1 MIVNTNM
8 NALTAHNAMMK
19 NTALSGNSMEKISS
33 GLRITKAGDDA
44 AGLAISE
51 KMRSQIRG
59 LDQANRNV
67 QDGISLIQTAEG
79 GMEEIGN
86 ILQRMRELSVQAGN
100 GTNSANET
108 DAVQAELDELI
119 GEIDRIA
126 GSTKFNGIELIGENA
141 ADIEIQAGSNDNAD
155 TFQKITISLSDMR
168 AATLGVDGVVSTDSD
183 AAIVAIDTALETV
196 NTARATLGAQQNR
209 LEYTQNN
216 LTNMSKINQ
225 QISTGKV
232 INTVS
237 DDPHKAI
244 KIMNINNEIK
254 YTEKYNYNID
264 ESVGWMNTT
273 DGALD
278 NVGNLLGEI
287 KETILK
293 VGNGTYSQ
301 NEMKSL
307 NEDMNEKIKQLAD
320 TLNST
325 HGGKYL
331 FGGSSVDDAPI
342 TVIEN
347 PDGTVKLEFSKD
359 KNGQTIP
366 NTDDLKA
373 DISSGINID
382 YNISVG
388 EILNIKDGNGNT
400 VNLLDEINNLSTLM
414 NDIANGDE
422 QTAAKAKE
430 TLLNDTKG
438 KIDTLF
444 DHVVNERTS
453 LGVRV
458 STAEK
463 IKELNDEDILNIQ
476 DVLSKTQDT
485 DVVEKFIELKSAEMI
500 YQASIQVGAKLIQ
513 PTILDYIR

>member
-1 MIVNTNM
+1 M
-8 NALTAHNAMMK
+8 
-19 NTALSGNSMEKISS
+19 
-33 GLRITKAGDDA
+33 RITNA
-44 AGLAISE
+44 S
-51 KMRSQIRG
+51 MVRSH
-59 LDQANRNV
+59 LYD
-67 QDGISLIQTAEG
+67 
-79 GMEEIGN
+79 
-86 ILQRMRELSVQAGN
+86 
-100 GTNSANET
+100 
-108 DAVQAELDELI
+108 
-119 GEIDRIA
+119 
-126 GSTKFNGIELIGENA
+126 
-141 ADIEIQAGSNDNAD
+141 
-155 TFQKITISLSDMR
+155 
-168 AATLGVDGVVSTDSD
+168 
-183 AAIVAIDTALETV
+183 
-196 NTARATLGAQQNR
+196 
-209 LEYTQNN
+209 TQNN

-225 QISTGKV
+225 QISTSKV

>member
-1 MIVNTNM
+1 M
-8 NALTAHNAMMK
+8 
-19 NTALSGNSMEKISS
+19 
-33 GLRITKAGDDA
+33 RITNSSM
-44 AGLAISE
+44 I
-51 KMRSQIRG
+51 RSHMY
-59 LDQANRNV
+59 D
-67 QDGISLIQTAEG
+67 
-79 GMEEIGN
+79 
-86 ILQRMRELSVQAGN
+86 
-100 GTNSANET
+100 
-108 DAVQAELDELI
+108 
-119 GEIDRIA
+119 
-126 GSTKFNGIELIGENA
+126 
-141 ADIEIQAGSNDNAD
+141 
-155 TFQKITISLSDMR
+155 
-168 AATLGVDGVVSTDSD
+168 
-183 AAIVAIDTALETV
+183 
-196 NTARATLGAQQNR
+196 
-209 LEYTQNN
+209 TQNN

-244 KIMNINNEIK
+244 RIMNMNNEIK

>member
-1 MIVNTNM
+1 M
-8 NALTAHNAMMK
+8 
-19 NTALSGNSMEKISS
+19 
-33 GLRITKAGDDA
+33 RITNA
-44 AGLAISE
+44 S
-51 KMRSQIRG
+51 MVRSH
-59 LDQANRNV
+59 LYD
-67 QDGISLIQTAEG
+67 
-79 GMEEIGN
+79 
-86 ILQRMRELSVQAGN
+86 
-100 GTNSANET
+100 
-108 DAVQAELDELI
+108 
-119 GEIDRIA
+119 
-126 GSTKFNGIELIGENA
+126 
-141 ADIEIQAGSNDNAD
+141 
-155 TFQKITISLSDMR
+155 
-168 AATLGVDGVVSTDSD
+168 
-183 AAIVAIDTALETV
+183 
-196 NTARATLGAQQNR
+196 
-209 LEYTQNN
+209 TQNN

-225 QISTGKV
+225 QISKGKV
-232 INTVS
+232 INTVY

-325 HGGKYL
+325 YGGKYL

>member
-1 MIVNTNM
+1 M
-8 NALTAHNAMMK
+8 
-19 NTALSGNSMEKISS
+19 
-33 GLRITKAGDDA
+33 RITNA
-44 AGLAISE
+44 S
-51 KMRSQIRG
+51 MVRSH
-59 LDQANRNV
+59 LYD
-67 QDGISLIQTAEG
+67 
-79 GMEEIGN
+79 
-86 ILQRMRELSVQAGN
+86 
-100 GTNSANET
+100 
-108 DAVQAELDELI
+108 
-119 GEIDRIA
+119 
-126 GSTKFNGIELIGENA
+126 
-141 ADIEIQAGSNDNAD
+141 
-155 TFQKITISLSDMR
+155 
-168 AATLGVDGVVSTDSD
+168 
-183 AAIVAIDTALETV
+183 
-196 NTARATLGAQQNR
+196 
-209 LEYTQNN
+209 TQNN

-325 HGGKYL
+325 YGGKYL

-513 PTILDYIR
+513 PTIFDYIR

>member
-1 MIVNTNM
+1 M
-8 NALTAHNAMMK
+8 
-19 NTALSGNSMEKISS
+19 
-33 GLRITKAGDDA
+33 RITNA
-44 AGLAISE
+44 S
-51 KMRSQIRG
+51 MVRSH
-59 LDQANRNV
+59 LYD
-67 QDGISLIQTAEG
+67 
-79 GMEEIGN
+79 
-86 ILQRMRELSVQAGN
+86 
-100 GTNSANET
+100 
-108 DAVQAELDELI
+108 
-119 GEIDRIA
+119 
-126 GSTKFNGIELIGENA
+126 
-141 ADIEIQAGSNDNAD
+141 
-155 TFQKITISLSDMR
+155 
-168 AATLGVDGVVSTDSD
+168 
-183 AAIVAIDTALETV
+183 
-196 NTARATLGAQQNR
+196 
-209 LEYTQNN
+209 TQNN

-254 YTEKYNYNID
+254 YTEKYNSNID
-264 ESVGWMNTT
+264 EAVGWMNTT
-273 DGALD
+273 DGALEST
-278 NVGNLLGEI
+278 GNLLNEI

-307 NEDMNEKIKQLAD
+307 NADINEKIKQLAD

-325 HGGKYL
+325 YGGKYL
-331 FGGSSVDDAPI
+331 FAGTNVDDAPL

>member
-1 MIVNTNM
+1 M
-8 NALTAHNAMMK
+8 
-19 NTALSGNSMEKISS
+19 
-33 GLRITKAGDDA
+33 RITNA
-44 AGLAISE
+44 S
-51 KMRSQIRG
+51 MVRSH
-59 LDQANRNV
+59 LYD
-67 QDGISLIQTAEG
+67 
-79 GMEEIGN
+79 
-86 ILQRMRELSVQAGN
+86 
-100 GTNSANET
+100 
-108 DAVQAELDELI
+108 
-119 GEIDRIA
+119 
-126 GSTKFNGIELIGENA
+126 
-141 ADIEIQAGSNDNAD
+141 
-155 TFQKITISLSDMR
+155 
-168 AATLGVDGVVSTDSD
+168 
-183 AAIVAIDTALETV
+183 
-196 NTARATLGAQQNR
+196 
-209 LEYTQNN
+209 TQNN

-237 DDPHKAI
+237 DDPYKAI

-264 ESVGWMNTT
+264 ETVGWMNTT

-278 NVGNLLGEI
+278 NVGNILGEI

>member
-1 MIVNTNM
+1 M
-8 NALTAHNAMMK
+8 
-19 NTALSGNSMEKISS
+19 
-33 GLRITKAGDDA
+33 RITNA
-44 AGLAISE
+44 S
-51 KMRSQIRG
+51 MVRSH
-59 LDQANRNV
+59 LYD
-67 QDGISLIQTAEG
+67 
-79 GMEEIGN
+79 
-86 ILQRMRELSVQAGN
+86 
-100 GTNSANET
+100 
-108 DAVQAELDELI
+108 
-119 GEIDRIA
+119 
-126 GSTKFNGIELIGENA
+126 
-141 ADIEIQAGSNDNAD
+141 
-155 TFQKITISLSDMR
+155 
-168 AATLGVDGVVSTDSD
+168 
-183 AAIVAIDTALETV
+183 
-196 NTARATLGAQQNR
+196 
-209 LEYTQNN
+209 TQNN

-325 HGGKYL
+325 YGGKYL

-453 LGVRV
+453 LGVRL

>member
-1 MIVNTNM
+1 M
-8 NALTAHNAMMK
+8 
-19 NTALSGNSMEKISS
+19 
-33 GLRITKAGDDA
+33 RITNA
-44 AGLAISE
+44 S
-51 KMRSQIRG
+51 MVRSH
-59 LDQANRNV
+59 LYD
-67 QDGISLIQTAEG
+67 
-79 GMEEIGN
+79 
-86 ILQRMRELSVQAGN
+86 
-100 GTNSANET
+100 
-108 DAVQAELDELI
+108 
-119 GEIDRIA
+119 
-126 GSTKFNGIELIGENA
+126 
-141 ADIEIQAGSNDNAD
+141 
-155 TFQKITISLSDMR
+155 
-168 AATLGVDGVVSTDSD
+168 
-183 AAIVAIDTALETV
+183 
-196 NTARATLGAQQNR
+196 
-209 LEYTQNN
+209 TQNN

-244 KIMNINNEIK
+244 KIMNINTEIK

-373 DISSGINID
+373 DISSGINIG

>member
-1 MIVNTNM
+1 M
-8 NALTAHNAMMK
+8 
-19 NTALSGNSMEKISS
+19 
-33 GLRITKAGDDA
+33 RITNA
-44 AGLAISE
+44 S
-51 KMRSQIRG
+51 MVRSH
-59 LDQANRNV
+59 LYD
-67 QDGISLIQTAEG
+67 
-79 GMEEIGN
+79 
-86 ILQRMRELSVQAGN
+86 
-100 GTNSANET
+100 
-108 DAVQAELDELI
+108 
-119 GEIDRIA
+119 
-126 GSTKFNGIELIGENA
+126 
-141 ADIEIQAGSNDNAD
+141 
-155 TFQKITISLSDMR
+155 
-168 AATLGVDGVVSTDSD
+168 
-183 AAIVAIDTALETV
+183 
-196 NTARATLGAQQNR
+196 
-209 LEYTQNN
+209 TQNN

-414 NDIANGDE
+414 NNIANGDE

>member
-1 MIVNTNM
+1 M
-8 NALTAHNAMMK
+8 
-19 NTALSGNSMEKISS
+19 
-33 GLRITKAGDDA
+33 RITNA
-44 AGLAISE
+44 S
-51 KMRSQIRG
+51 MVRSH
-59 LDQANRNV
+59 LYD
-67 QDGISLIQTAEG
+67 
-79 GMEEIGN
+79 
-86 ILQRMRELSVQAGN
+86 
-100 GTNSANET
+100 
-108 DAVQAELDELI
+108 
-119 GEIDRIA
+119 
-126 GSTKFNGIELIGENA
+126 
-141 ADIEIQAGSNDNAD
+141 
-155 TFQKITISLSDMR
+155 
-168 AATLGVDGVVSTDSD
+168 
-183 AAIVAIDTALETV
+183 
-196 NTARATLGAQQNR
+196 
-209 LEYTQNN
+209 TQNN

-254 YTEKYNYNID
+254 YTEKYNSNID
-264 ESVGWMNTT
+264 ETVGWMNTT
-273 DGALD
+273 DGALEST
-278 NVGNLLGEI
+278 GNLLNEI

-307 NEDMNEKIKQLAD
+307 NADINEKIKQLAD

-325 HGGKYL
+325 YGGKYL
-331 FGGSSVDDAPI
+331 FAGTNVDDAPI

-414 NDIANGDE
+414 NNIANGDE
-422 QTAAKAKE
+422 QTASTAKE
-430 TLLNDTKG
+430 ELLNNTKG
-438 KIDTLF
+438 KIDQLF

-453 LGVRV
+453 LGVKV

-463 IKELNDEDILNIQ
+463 IKEFNDDNIINMKN
-476 DVLSKTQDT
+476 VLSLDQDT
-485 DVVEKFIELKSAEMI
+485 DHVEKFIELKSLELV

>member
-1 MIVNTNM
+1 M
-8 NALTAHNAMMK
+8 
-19 NTALSGNSMEKISS
+19 
-33 GLRITKAGDDA
+33 RITNA
-44 AGLAISE
+44 S
-51 KMRSQIRG
+51 MVRSH
-59 LDQANRNV
+59 LYD
-67 QDGISLIQTAEG
+67 
-79 GMEEIGN
+79 
-86 ILQRMRELSVQAGN
+86 
-100 GTNSANET
+100 
-108 DAVQAELDELI
+108 
-119 GEIDRIA
+119 
-126 GSTKFNGIELIGENA
+126 
-141 ADIEIQAGSNDNAD
+141 
-155 TFQKITISLSDMR
+155 
-168 AATLGVDGVVSTDSD
+168 
-183 AAIVAIDTALETV
+183 
-196 NTARATLGAQQNR
+196 
-209 LEYTQNN
+209 TQNN

-254 YTEKYNYNID
+254 YTEKYNSNID
-264 ESVGWMNTT
+264 ETVGWMNTT
-273 DGALD
+273 DGALEST
-278 NVGNLLGEI
+278 GNLLNEI

-307 NEDMNEKIKQLAD
+307 NADINEKIKQLAD

-325 HGGKYL
+325 YGGKYL
-331 FGGSSVDDAPI
+331 FAGTNVDDAPI

-422 QTAAKAKE
+422 QTSAKAKE

>member
-1 MIVNTNM
+1 M
-8 NALTAHNAMMK
+8 
-19 NTALSGNSMEKISS
+19 
-33 GLRITKAGDDA
+33 RITNA
-44 AGLAISE
+44 S
-51 KMRSQIRG
+51 MVRSH
-59 LDQANRNV
+59 LYD
-67 QDGISLIQTAEG
+67 
-79 GMEEIGN
+79 
-86 ILQRMRELSVQAGN
+86 
-100 GTNSANET
+100 
-108 DAVQAELDELI
+108 
-119 GEIDRIA
+119 
-126 GSTKFNGIELIGENA
+126 
-141 ADIEIQAGSNDNAD
+141 
-155 TFQKITISLSDMR
+155 
-168 AATLGVDGVVSTDSD
+168 
-183 AAIVAIDTALETV
+183 
-196 NTARATLGAQQNR
+196 
-209 LEYTQNN
+209 TQNN

-264 ESVGWMNTT
+264 ETVGWMNTT

-513 PTILDYIR
+513 PTILDYMR

>member
-1 MIVNTNM
+1 M
-8 NALTAHNAMMK
+8 
-19 NTALSGNSMEKISS
+19 
-33 GLRITKAGDDA
+33 RITNA
-44 AGLAISE
+44 S
-51 KMRSQIRG
+51 MVRSH
-59 LDQANRNV
+59 LYD
-67 QDGISLIQTAEG
+67 
-79 GMEEIGN
+79 
-86 ILQRMRELSVQAGN
+86 
-100 GTNSANET
+100 
-108 DAVQAELDELI
+108 
-119 GEIDRIA
+119 
-126 GSTKFNGIELIGENA
+126 
-141 ADIEIQAGSNDNAD
+141 
-155 TFQKITISLSDMR
+155 
-168 AATLGVDGVVSTDSD
+168 
-183 AAIVAIDTALETV
+183 
-196 NTARATLGAQQNR
+196 
-209 LEYTQNN
+209 TQNN

-225 QISTGKV
+225 QISTVKV
-232 INTVS
+232 IKTIS

>member
-1 MIVNTNM
+1 M
-8 NALTAHNAMMK
+8 
-19 NTALSGNSMEKISS
+19 
-33 GLRITKAGDDA
+33 RITNA
-44 AGLAISE
+44 S
-51 KMRSQIRG
+51 MVRSH
-59 LDQANRNV
+59 LYD
-67 QDGISLIQTAEG
+67 
-79 GMEEIGN
+79 
-86 ILQRMRELSVQAGN
+86 
-100 GTNSANET
+100 
-108 DAVQAELDELI
+108 
-119 GEIDRIA
+119 
-126 GSTKFNGIELIGENA
+126 
-141 ADIEIQAGSNDNAD
+141 
-155 TFQKITISLSDMR
+155 
-168 AATLGVDGVVSTDSD
+168 
-183 AAIVAIDTALETV
+183 
-196 NTARATLGAQQNR
+196 
-209 LEYTQNN
+209 TQNN

-254 YTEKYNYNID
+254 YTEKYNSNID
-264 ESVGWMNTT
+264 ETVGWMNTT
-273 DGALD
+273 DGALEST
-278 NVGNLLGEI
+278 GNLLNEI

-307 NEDMNEKIKQLAD
+307 NADINEKIKQLAD

-325 HGGKYL
+325 YGGKYL

-359 KNGQTIP
+359 RNGQTIP

>member
-1 MIVNTNM
+1 M
-8 NALTAHNAMMK
+8 
-19 NTALSGNSMEKISS
+19 
-33 GLRITKAGDDA
+33 RITNA
-44 AGLAISE
+44 S
-51 KMRSQIRG
+51 MVRSH
-59 LDQANRNV
+59 LYD
-67 QDGISLIQTAEG
+67 
-79 GMEEIGN
+79 
-86 ILQRMRELSVQAGN
+86 
-100 GTNSANET
+100 
-108 DAVQAELDELI
+108 
-119 GEIDRIA
+119 
-126 GSTKFNGIELIGENA
+126 
-141 ADIEIQAGSNDNAD
+141 
-155 TFQKITISLSDMR
+155 
-168 AATLGVDGVVSTDSD
+168 
-183 AAIVAIDTALETV
+183 
-196 NTARATLGAQQNR
+196 
-209 LEYTQNN
+209 TQNN

-347 PDGTVKLEFSKD
+347 PDGTVK
-359 KNGQTIP
+359 NGQTIP

-453 LGVRV
+453 LGVRL

>member
-1 MIVNTNM
+1 M
-8 NALTAHNAMMK
+8 
-19 NTALSGNSMEKISS
+19 
-33 GLRITKAGDDA
+33 RITNA
-44 AGLAISE
+44 S
-51 KMRSQIRG
+51 MVRSH
-59 LDQANRNV
+59 LY
-67 QDGISLIQTAEG
+67 
-79 GMEEIGN
+79 
-86 ILQRMRELSVQAGN
+86 
-100 GTNSANET
+100 
-108 DAVQAELDELI
+108 
-119 GEIDRIA
+119 
-126 GSTKFNGIELIGENA
+126 
-141 ADIEIQAGSNDNAD
+141 D
-155 TFQKITISLSDMR
+155 TQK
-168 AATLGVDGVVSTDSD
+168 
-183 AAIVAIDTALETV
+183 
-196 NTARATLGAQQNR
+196 
-209 LEYTQNN
+209 N

-244 KIMNINNEIK
+244 KIMNMNSEIK
-254 YTEKYNYNID
+254 YNEKYNYNID
-264 ESVGWMNTT
+264 ETVGWMNNT
-273 DGALD
+273 DSSLEA
-278 NVGNLLGEI
+278 VGNLLGEI

-307 NEDMNEKIKQLAD
+307 NADMNEKIKQLAD

-347 PDGTVKLEFSKD
+347 PDGSVKLEFSKD
-359 KNGQTIP
+359 KNGQIIP
-366 NTDDLKA
+366 NTNDLKA
-373 DISSGINID
+373 DISSGVNID
-382 YNISVG
+382 YNVSVG
-388 EILNIKDGNGNT
+388 EIFNITDANGNK

-422 QTAAKAKE
+422 QTAQTAKE
-430 TLLNDTKG
+430 TLMNDTKG

-444 DHVVNERTS
+444 DHVVNQRTT

-458 STAEK
+458 NTAEK
-463 IKELNDEDILNIQ
+463 IKGFNEENIINLKAILSQ
-476 DVLSKTQDT
+476 DQDT

-513 PTILDYIR
+513 PSILDYIR

>member
-1 MIVNTNM
+1 M
-8 NALTAHNAMMK
+8 
-19 NTALSGNSMEKISS
+19 
-33 GLRITKAGDDA
+33 RITNSSM
-44 AGLAISE
+44 I
-51 KMRSQIRG
+51 RSHMY
-59 LDQANRNV
+59 D
-67 QDGISLIQTAEG
+67 
-79 GMEEIGN
+79 
-86 ILQRMRELSVQAGN
+86 
-100 GTNSANET
+100 
-108 DAVQAELDELI
+108 
-119 GEIDRIA
+119 
-126 GSTKFNGIELIGENA
+126 
-141 ADIEIQAGSNDNAD
+141 
-155 TFQKITISLSDMR
+155 
-168 AATLGVDGVVSTDSD
+168 
-183 AAIVAIDTALETV
+183 
-196 NTARATLGAQQNR
+196 
-209 LEYTQNN
+209 TQNN

-254 YTEKYNYNID
+254 YTEKYNSNID
-264 ESVGWMNTT
+264 ETVGWMNTT
-273 DGALD
+273 DGALEST
-278 NVGNLLGEI
+278 GNLLNEI

-307 NEDMNEKIKQLAD
+307 NADINEKIKQLAD

-325 HGGKYL
+325 YGGKYL
-331 FGGSSVDDAPI
+331 FAGTNVDDAPI

>member
-1 MIVNTNM
+1 M
-8 NALTAHNAMMK
+8 
-19 NTALSGNSMEKISS
+19 
-33 GLRITKAGDDA
+33 RITNSSM
-44 AGLAISE
+44 I
-51 KMRSQIRG
+51 RSHMY
-59 LDQANRNV
+59 D
-67 QDGISLIQTAEG
+67 
-79 GMEEIGN
+79 
-86 ILQRMRELSVQAGN
+86 
-100 GTNSANET
+100 
-108 DAVQAELDELI
+108 
-119 GEIDRIA
+119 
-126 GSTKFNGIELIGENA
+126 
-141 ADIEIQAGSNDNAD
+141 
-155 TFQKITISLSDMR
+155 
-168 AATLGVDGVVSTDSD
+168 
-183 AAIVAIDTALETV
+183 
-196 NTARATLGAQQNR
+196 
-209 LEYTQNN
+209 TQNN

-237 DDPHKAI
+237 DDPYKAI
-244 KIMNINNEIK
+244 RIMNINNEIK
-254 YTEKYNYNID
+254 YTEKYNSNID
-264 ESVGWMNTT
+264 ETVGWMNTT
-273 DGALD
+273 DGALEST
-278 NVGNLLGEI
+278 GNLLNEI

-325 HGGKYL
+325 YGGKYL

>member
-1 MIVNTNM
+1 M
-8 NALTAHNAMMK
+8 
-19 NTALSGNSMEKISS
+19 
-33 GLRITKAGDDA
+33 RITNA
-44 AGLAISE
+44 S
-51 KMRSQIRG
+51 MVRSH
-59 LDQANRNV
+59 LYD
-67 QDGISLIQTAEG
+67 
-79 GMEEIGN
+79 
-86 ILQRMRELSVQAGN
+86 
-100 GTNSANET
+100 
-108 DAVQAELDELI
+108 
-119 GEIDRIA
+119 
-126 GSTKFNGIELIGENA
+126 
-141 ADIEIQAGSNDNAD
+141 
-155 TFQKITISLSDMR
+155 
-168 AATLGVDGVVSTDSD
+168 
-183 AAIVAIDTALETV
+183 
-196 NTARATLGAQQNR
+196 
-209 LEYTQNN
+209 TQNN

-325 HGGKYL
+325 YGGKYL

-388 EILNIKDGNGNT
+388 EILNLKDGNGNT

>member
-1 MIVNTNM
+1 M
-8 NALTAHNAMMK
+8 
-19 NTALSGNSMEKISS
+19 
-33 GLRITKAGDDA
+33 RITNA
-44 AGLAISE
+44 S
-51 KMRSQIRG
+51 MVRSH
-59 LDQANRNV
+59 LYD
-67 QDGISLIQTAEG
+67 
-79 GMEEIGN
+79 
-86 ILQRMRELSVQAGN
+86 
-100 GTNSANET
+100 
-108 DAVQAELDELI
+108 
-119 GEIDRIA
+119 
-126 GSTKFNGIELIGENA
+126 
-141 ADIEIQAGSNDNAD
+141 
-155 TFQKITISLSDMR
+155 
-168 AATLGVDGVVSTDSD
+168 
-183 AAIVAIDTALETV
+183 
-196 NTARATLGAQQNR
+196 
-209 LEYTQNN
+209 TQNN

-254 YTEKYNYNID
+254 YTEKYNSNID
-264 ESVGWMNTT
+264 ETVGWMNTT
-273 DGALD
+273 DGALEST
-278 NVGNLLGEI
+278 GNLLNEI

-307 NEDMNEKIKQLAD
+307 NADINEKIKQLAD

-325 HGGKYL
+325 YGGKYL
-331 FGGSSVDDAPI
+331 FAGTNVDDAPLK
-342 TVIEN
+342 VVEN
-347 PDGTVKLEFSKD
+347 PDGSVKLEFSKD

-485 DVVEKFIELKSAEMI
+485 DVVEKFIEIK
-500 YQASIQVGAKLIQ
+500 
-513 PTILDYIR
+513 

>member
-1 MIVNTNM
+1 M
-8 NALTAHNAMMK
+8 
-19 NTALSGNSMEKISS
+19 
-33 GLRITKAGDDA
+33 RITNA
-44 AGLAISE
+44 S
-51 KMRSQIRG
+51 MVRSH
-59 LDQANRNV
+59 LYD
-67 QDGISLIQTAEG
+67 
-79 GMEEIGN
+79 
-86 ILQRMRELSVQAGN
+86 
-100 GTNSANET
+100 
-108 DAVQAELDELI
+108 
-119 GEIDRIA
+119 
-126 GSTKFNGIELIGENA
+126 
-141 ADIEIQAGSNDNAD
+141 
-155 TFQKITISLSDMR
+155 
-168 AATLGVDGVVSTDSD
+168 
-183 AAIVAIDTALETV
+183 
-196 NTARATLGAQQNR
+196 
-209 LEYTQNN
+209 TQNN

-232 INTVS
+232 INTVY

-254 YTEKYNYNID
+254 YTEKYNSNID
-264 ESVGWMNTT
+264 ETVGWMNTT
-273 DGALD
+273 DGALEST
-278 NVGNLLGEI
+278 GNLLNEI

-307 NEDMNEKIKQLAD
+307 NADINEKIKQLAD

-325 HGGKYL
+325 YGGKYL
-331 FGGSSVDDAPI
+331 FAGTNVDDAPI

>member
-1 MIVNTNM
+1 M
-8 NALTAHNAMMK
+8 
-19 NTALSGNSMEKISS
+19 
-33 GLRITKAGDDA
+33 RITNSSM
-44 AGLAISE
+44 I
-51 KMRSQIRG
+51 RSHMY
-59 LDQANRNV
+59 D
-67 QDGISLIQTAEG
+67 
-79 GMEEIGN
+79 
-86 ILQRMRELSVQAGN
+86 
-100 GTNSANET
+100 
-108 DAVQAELDELI
+108 
-119 GEIDRIA
+119 
-126 GSTKFNGIELIGENA
+126 
-141 ADIEIQAGSNDNAD
+141 
-155 TFQKITISLSDMR
+155 
-168 AATLGVDGVVSTDSD
+168 
-183 AAIVAIDTALETV
+183 
-196 NTARATLGAQQNR
+196 
-209 LEYTQNN
+209 TQNN

-254 YTEKYNYNID
+254 YTEKYNSNID
-264 ESVGWMNTT
+264 ETVGWMNTT
-273 DGALD
+273 DGALEST
-278 NVGNLLGEI
+278 GNLLNEI

-307 NEDMNEKIKQLAD
+307 NADINEKIKQLAD

-325 HGGKYL
+325 YGGKYL

>member
-1 MIVNTNM
+1 M
-8 NALTAHNAMMK
+8 
-19 NTALSGNSMEKISS
+19 
-33 GLRITKAGDDA
+33 RITNA
-44 AGLAISE
+44 S
-51 KMRSQIRG
+51 MV
-59 LDQANRNV
+59 RNHLY
-67 QDGISLIQTAEG
+67 D
-79 GMEEIGN
+79 
-86 ILQRMRELSVQAGN
+86 
-100 GTNSANET
+100 
-108 DAVQAELDELI
+108 
-119 GEIDRIA
+119 
-126 GSTKFNGIELIGENA
+126 
-141 ADIEIQAGSNDNAD
+141 
-155 TFQKITISLSDMR
+155 
-168 AATLGVDGVVSTDSD
+168 
-183 AAIVAIDTALETV
+183 
-196 NTARATLGAQQNR
+196 
-209 LEYTQNN
+209 TQNN

-264 ESVGWMNTT
+264 ETVGWMNTT

>member
-1 MIVNTNM
+1 M
-8 NALTAHNAMMK
+8 
-19 NTALSGNSMEKISS
+19 
-33 GLRITKAGDDA
+33 RITNSSM
-44 AGLAISE
+44 I
-51 KMRSQIRG
+51 RSHMY
-59 LDQANRNV
+59 D
-67 QDGISLIQTAEG
+67 
-79 GMEEIGN
+79 
-86 ILQRMRELSVQAGN
+86 
-100 GTNSANET
+100 
-108 DAVQAELDELI
+108 
-119 GEIDRIA
+119 
-126 GSTKFNGIELIGENA
+126 
-141 ADIEIQAGSNDNAD
+141 
-155 TFQKITISLSDMR
+155 
-168 AATLGVDGVVSTDSD
+168 
-183 AAIVAIDTALETV
+183 
-196 NTARATLGAQQNR
+196 
-209 LEYTQNN
+209 TQNN

-254 YTEKYNYNID
+254 YTEKYNSNID
-264 ESVGWMNTT
+264 ETVGWMNTT
-273 DGALD
+273 DGALEST
-278 NVGNLLGEI
+278 GNLLNEI

>member
-1 MIVNTNM
+1 M
-8 NALTAHNAMMK
+8 
-19 NTALSGNSMEKISS
+19 
-33 GLRITKAGDDA
+33 RITNA
-44 AGLAISE
+44 S
-51 KMRSQIRG
+51 MVRSH
-59 LDQANRNV
+59 LYD
-67 QDGISLIQTAEG
+67 
-79 GMEEIGN
+79 
-86 ILQRMRELSVQAGN
+86 
-100 GTNSANET
+100 
-108 DAVQAELDELI
+108 
-119 GEIDRIA
+119 
-126 GSTKFNGIELIGENA
+126 
-141 ADIEIQAGSNDNAD
+141 
-155 TFQKITISLSDMR
+155 
-168 AATLGVDGVVSTDSD
+168 
-183 AAIVAIDTALETV
+183 
-196 NTARATLGAQQNR
+196 
-209 LEYTQNN
+209 TQNN

-237 DDPHKAI
+237 DDPYKAI

-500 YQASIQVGAKLIQ
+500 YQASMQVGAKLIQ

>member
-1 MIVNTNM
+1 M
-8 NALTAHNAMMK
+8 
-19 NTALSGNSMEKISS
+19 
-33 GLRITKAGDDA
+33 RITNA
-44 AGLAISE
+44 S
-51 KMRSQIRG
+51 MVRSH
-59 LDQANRNV
+59 LYD
-67 QDGISLIQTAEG
+67 
-79 GMEEIGN
+79 
-86 ILQRMRELSVQAGN
+86 
-100 GTNSANET
+100 
-108 DAVQAELDELI
+108 
-119 GEIDRIA
+119 
-126 GSTKFNGIELIGENA
+126 
-141 ADIEIQAGSNDNAD
+141 
-155 TFQKITISLSDMR
+155 
-168 AATLGVDGVVSTDSD
+168 
-183 AAIVAIDTALETV
+183 
-196 NTARATLGAQQNR
+196 
-209 LEYTQNN
+209 TQNN

-264 ESVGWMNTT
+264 KTVGWMNTT

>member
-1 MIVNTNM
+1 M
-8 NALTAHNAMMK
+8 
-19 NTALSGNSMEKISS
+19 
-33 GLRITKAGDDA
+33 RITNA
-44 AGLAISE
+44 S
-51 KMRSQIRG
+51 MVRSH
-59 LDQANRNV
+59 LYD
-67 QDGISLIQTAEG
+67 
-79 GMEEIGN
+79 
-86 ILQRMRELSVQAGN
+86 
-100 GTNSANET
+100 
-108 DAVQAELDELI
+108 
-119 GEIDRIA
+119 
-126 GSTKFNGIELIGENA
+126 
-141 ADIEIQAGSNDNAD
+141 
-155 TFQKITISLSDMR
+155 
-168 AATLGVDGVVSTDSD
+168 
-183 AAIVAIDTALETV
+183 
-196 NTARATLGAQQNR
+196 
-209 LEYTQNN
+209 TQNN

-513 PTILDYIR
+513 PQY

>member
-1 MIVNTNM
+1 M
-8 NALTAHNAMMK
+8 
-19 NTALSGNSMEKISS
+19 
-33 GLRITKAGDDA
+33 RITNASM
-44 AGLAISE
+44 I
-51 KMRSQIRG
+51 RSH
-59 LDQANRNV
+59 LYD
-67 QDGISLIQTAEG
+67 
-79 GMEEIGN
+79 
-86 ILQRMRELSVQAGN
+86 
-100 GTNSANET
+100 
-108 DAVQAELDELI
+108 
-119 GEIDRIA
+119 
-126 GSTKFNGIELIGENA
+126 
-141 ADIEIQAGSNDNAD
+141 
-155 TFQKITISLSDMR
+155 
-168 AATLGVDGVVSTDSD
+168 
-183 AAIVAIDTALETV
+183 
-196 NTARATLGAQQNR
+196 
-209 LEYTQNN
+209 TQNN

-254 YTEKYNYNID
+254 YTEKYNSNID
-264 ESVGWMNTT
+264 ETVGWMNTT
-273 DGALD
+273 DGALEST
-278 NVGNLLGEI
+278 GNLLNEI

-307 NEDMNEKIKQLAD
+307 NADINEKIKQLAD

-325 HGGKYL
+325 YGGKYL

-414 NDIANGDE
+414 NNIANGDE
-422 QTAAKAKE
+422 QTASTAKE
-430 TLLNDTKG
+430 ELLNNTKG
-438 KIDTLF
+438 KIDQLF

-453 LGVRV
+453 LGVKV

-463 IKELNDEDILNIQ
+463 IKEFNDDNIINMKN
-476 DVLSKTQDT
+476 VLSLDQDT
-485 DVVEKFIELKSAEMI
+485 DHVEKFIELKSLELV